1 MSINDDTV
9 RNALMAKLA
18 ISDTVDAAT
27 RSLASAWSTAWDEI
41 VAEWSAVVDEIVNL
55 TDGEWPSRR
64 DIWRATRATEA
75 LKHTAAQLQELTR
88 TAGITITGDLPAII
102 TAAEQWSRTIALSQL
117 PDMGVAV
124 NWGRVNEKALDDI
137 VTRTT
142 QQIESLLKPLPKQ
155 QQSVMRATLIRGIA
169 VGDNPR
175 EAARLMLQRLGGV
188 FDGGRNR
195 AEVIARTEMLDAYRA
210 ANTASLN
217 ANTSVVASVMW
228 SATKSDRTCPACL
241 ALDGTTYPVGTPGP
255 IDHQCGRCT
264 FIPVTK
270 TWKELGFTGIEEP
283 PAYQTGRE
291 WFAQQP
297 EDVQRQIMGAERLS
311 RLQSGDLDW
320 DQIAVVRH
328 SDGWRDSIG
337 IRPLAA

>member
-18 ISDTVDAAT
+18 ISDTVNAAT

-41 VAEWSAVVDEIVNL
+41 VAEWAAAVDEIVNL
-55 TDGEWPSRR
+55 ADGEWPSRR

-75 LKHTAAQLQELTR
+75 LKHTAAQLQELAK
-88 TAGITITGDLPAII
+88 TAGITITGDLPALV
-102 TAAEQWSRTIALSQL
+102 AAAGQWDRTIALNQL
-117 PDMGVAV
+117 PDMGVAI
-124 NWGRVNEKALDDI
+124 NWSRANEDALSAI
-137 VTRTT
+137 VTRST
-142 QQIESLLKPLPKQ
+142 QQIESRLNPLPAQ

-175 EAARLMLQRLGGV
+175 EAARLMLERLGGA

-195 AEVIARTEMLDAYRA
+195 AEVIARTEMLDAWRSSSQSSRM
-210 ANTASLN
+210 ANRNILSA
-217 ANTSVVASVMW
+217 VMW

-241 ALDGTTYPVGTPGP
+241 ALDGTTYPVDTLGP

-297 EDVQRQIMGAERLS
+297 ENVQRQIMGAERLS

-320 DQIAVVRH
+320 DQIAIVRH

>member
-1 MSINDDTV
+1 MSINDETV

-124 NWGRVNEKALDDI
+124 NWGRVNEKALDTI

-155 QQSVMRATLIRGIA
+155 QQSVMRAILIRGIA

-217 ANTSVVASVMW
+217 ANTAVVASVM
-228 SATKSDRTCPACL
+228 
-241 ALDGTTYPVGTPGP
+241 
-255 IDHQCGRCT
+255 
-264 FIPVTK
+264 
-270 TWKELGFTGIEEP
+270 
-283 PAYQTGRE
+283 
-291 WFAQQP
+291 
-297 EDVQRQIMGAERLS
+297 
-311 RLQSGDLDW
+311 
-320 DQIAVVRH
+320 
-328 SDGWRDSIG
+328 
-337 IRPLAA
+337 